1 MKSNSSDSRRAKAM
15 LTLSRIVVYIILI
28 FLSILCLFSFYML
41 IINSTRTNADLQGG
55 FKFLPQGNFLTNFK
69 NAWNAATT
77 PSISPESWQT
87 ASSCPPSPP
96 SSPPISPL

>member
-69 NAWNAATT
+69 NAWNDA
-77 PSISPESWQT
+77 SINIPRGMET
-87 ASSCPPSPP
+87 ASSWPPAPP